1 MMGVVLKKLAA
12 ALASRSNE
20 GVTAI
25 EYVHG
30 MKATA
35 QITLVAAALLCL
47 AACSESPNA
56 DRAKLQTGEVDDPVE
71 TTNRDIFDANQF
83 ADRNVMKP
91 VAETYRDEV
100 PEDVRH
106 GIHNVLS
113 NLNEPVVGLNDVLQ
127 GNFDRAWTA
136 VCRVVVNTT
145 AGALGVMDVASNWGL
160 KHHDADFGQTFGVW
174 GIPEG
179 PFVELPFFGP
189 SDLRDAVGLVIGI
202 VANPFFFAGGG
213 VAVTAAGYSRSAT
226 SAVDQRAEYLDTL
239 DSIERTSVDYYASL
253 RSLYLQRREALVDA
267 GRFPGR
273 SSFAYIDAGL
283 PVMDTPAAESPLPET
298 QAALTT
304 TTTP

>member
-1 MMGVVLKKLAA
+1 
-12 ALASRSNE
+12 
-20 GVTAI
+20 
-25 EYVHG
+25 

-47 AACSESPNA
+47 TACSEGPNA
-56 DRAKLQTGEVDDPVE
+56 DRAKLQRGEVDDPVE
-71 TTNRDIFDANQF
+71 TANRDIFGANQF

-100 PEDVRH
+100 PKDVRH

-113 NLNEPVVGLNDVLQ
+113 NLNEPIVGLNDVLQ

-136 VCRVVVNTT
+136 VCRFVVNTT
-145 AGALGVMDVASNWGL
+145 AGALGIMDVASNWGL

-202 VANPFFFAGGG
+202 VANPFFIAGGG

-253 RSLYLQRREALVDA
+253 RSLYLQRREALVDT
-267 GRFPGR
+267 GRFPGQA
-273 SSFAYIDAGL
+273 SDEYIDSRL
-283 PVMDTPAAESPLPET
+283 PAVDTSAAQPPTAETPATETPAAEAP
-298 QAALTT
+298 AALTT

>member
-1 MMGVVLKKLAA
+1 MTEVTVGRQTVV
-12 ALASRSNE
+12 
-20 GVTAI
+20 
-25 EYVHG
+25 YVHG

-47 AACSESPNA
+47 AACSEGPNE
-56 DRAKLQTGEVDDPVE
+56 DRAKLQAGEVDDPVE
-71 TTNRDIFDANQF
+71 MTNRDIFDANQF

-91 VAETYRDEV
+91 VAETYRNEV
-100 PEDVRH
+100 PKDVRH

-113 NLNEPVVGLNDVLQ
+113 NLNEPAVGLNDVLQ

-136 VCRVVVNTT
+136 VCRFVVNTT
-145 AGALGVMDVASNWGL
+145 AGALGIMDVASNWGL

-189 SDLRDAVGLVIGI
+189 SDLRDAVGLAIGI
-202 VANPFFFAGGG
+202 VVNPLFFAGGG
-213 VAVTAAGYSRSAT
+213 AAVTAVGYSRSAT

-253 RSLYLQRREALVDA
+253 RSLYLQHREALVDT

-273 SSFAYIDAGL
+273 SSEAYIDSRL
-283 PVMDTPAAESPLPET
+283 PVVDTPAAQPPTADAPAAET
-298 QAALTT
+298 PAALTT
-304 TTTP
+304 ATTP

>member
-1 MMGVVLKKLAA
+1 
-12 ALASRSNE
+12 
-20 GVTAI
+20 
-25 EYVHG
+25 
-30 MKATA
+30 
-35 QITLVAAALLCL
+35 
-47 AACSESPNA
+47 
-56 DRAKLQTGEVDDPVE
+56 
-71 TTNRDIFDANQF
+71 
-83 ADRNVMKP
+83 
-91 VAETYRDEV
+91 
-100 PEDVRH
+100 
-106 GIHNVLS
+106 
-113 NLNEPVVGLNDVLQ
+113 
-127 GNFDRAWTA
+127 
-136 VCRVVVNTT
+136 VVNTT

>member
-1 MMGVVLKKLAA
+1 VA
-12 ALASRSNE
+12 
-20 GVTAI
+20 VTKI
-25 EYVHG
+25 TVGRQTMIYVHG

-35 QITLVAAALLCL
+35 HITLVAAALLCL
-47 AACSESPNA
+47 AACSEGPNE
-56 DRAKLQTGEVDDPVE
+56 DRAKLQAGEIDDPVE
-71 TTNRDIFDANQF
+71 GTNRDIFDVNQF

-91 VAETYRDEV
+91 VAETYRDDV
-100 PEDVRH
+100 PKDVRH

-113 NLNEPVVGLNDVLQ
+113 NLNEPTVGLNHALQ
-127 GNFDRAWTA
+127 GNFDRAWAA
-136 VCRVVVNTT
+136 VCRFVVNTT
-145 AGALGVMDVASNWGL
+145 VGALGIMDVASDWGL
-160 KHHDADFGQTFGVW
+160 KHQDADFGQTFGVW

-213 VAVTAAGYSRSAT
+213 VAVTAATYSRSAT
-226 SAVDQRAEYLDTL
+226 SAVDQRTEYLDAL

-273 SSFAYIDAGL
+273 ASGEYIDSRL
-283 PVMDTPAAESPLPET
+283 PVVDTSAAQPMATAMPAAETPPGET
-298 QAALTT
+298 PAALTT
-304 TTTP
+304 TTKQ

>member
-1 MMGVVLKKLAA
+1 MRIALKKLAV
-12 ALASRSNE
+12 ALASRPNE
-20 GVTAI
+20 GVTVV
-25 EYVHG
+25 EYAHG
-30 MKATA
+30 MKAVA
-35 QITLVAAALLCL
+35 QTTLVAAALLCL
-47 AACSESPNA
+47 SACSEAPNA
-56 DRAKLQTGEVDDPVE
+56 DRVRLETGAVDDPVE
-71 TTNRDIFDANQF
+71 AMNRDIFDANQF

-91 VAETYRDEV
+91 VAESYRDEV
-100 PEDVRH
+100 PKDVRR

-127 GNFDRAWTA
+127 GNFERAWTA
-136 VCRVVVNTT
+136 VCRFAVNTT
-145 AGALGVMDVASNWGL
+145 AGAVGIMDVASNWGL

-202 VANPFFFAGGG
+202 VANPLFFAGGG
-213 VAVTAAGYSRSAT
+213 VVVTAASYSSSAT
-226 SAVDQRAEYLDTL
+226 SAVDKRAEYLDTL

-267 GRFPGR
+267 GRFPGQ
-273 SSFAYIDAGL
+273 SSFANIDAGL
-283 PVMDTPAAESPLPET
+283 PVMDTPAAESPPLKT
-298 QAALTT
+298 QAALTI

>member
-1 MMGVVLKKLAA
+1 
-12 ALASRSNE
+12 
-20 GVTAI
+20 
-25 EYVHG
+25 

-35 QITLVAAALLCL
+35 QITMVAAALLCL
-47 AACSESPNA
+47 AACSEAPNA
-56 DRAKLQTGEVDDPVE
+56 DTARLQTGAVDDPVE
-71 TTNRDIFDANQF
+71 STNRDIFDANQF
-83 ADRNVMKP
+83 ADHNVMKP

-100 PEDVRH
+100 PKDVRH

-113 NLNEPVVGLNDVLQ
+113 NLNEPIVGLNDVLQ
-127 GNFDRAWTA
+127 GNFERAWTA
-136 VCRVVVNTT
+136 VCRFMVNTT
-145 AGALGVMDVASNWGL
+145 AGALGIMDVASNWGL

-213 VAVTAAGYSRSAT
+213 VALTAVGYSRSAT
-226 SAVDQRAEYLDTL
+226 SAVDQRAENLDTL

-253 RSLYLQRREALVDA
+253 RSLYLQHREALVDA
-267 GRFPGR
+267 GRFPGEA
-273 SSFAYIDAGL
+273 SGEYIDSRL
-283 PVMDTPAAESPLPET
+283 PAADTSAAEPPKAET
-298 QAALTT
+298 PTAEKPPAEAPAALTT